1 MGRKTALIAFL
12 AIQAISIVLWVMPLI
27 QFLQAGHPLVDPAQ
41 QIWSG
46 GASSLIDSNFRTGQE
61 FLLAATFDPYKYM
74 LPATLAFVAAGLAAV
89 GAIFFWRRSKTWFS
103 VGAAIV
109 ALLLGA
115 AGNWFVATQ
124 WQGDTAF
131 PPGYLNAD
139 LLYAFSR
146 AFNMQFFIGFALF
159 AVSTVLIIAGIATRE
174 RPMGFQIVALNW
186 IVIASIW
193 LAMWVFLYVV
203 PHKPALG

>member
-1 MGRKTALIAFL
+1 MSRKTALLAFL

-46 GASSLIDSNFRTGQE
+46 GASSLIDSNFRTGEE
-61 FLLAATFDPYKYM
+61 FLLAATFDPYKHM
-74 LPATLAFVAAGLAAV
+74 LPATLAFVAAGLAAA
-89 GAIFFWRRSKTWFS
+89 GAIVLWRRSKTWFA

-115 AGNWFVATQ
+115 AGNWFIATQ

-174 RPMGFQIVALNW
+174 KPMGFQIVALNW
-186 IVIASIW
+186 IVIAAIW
-193 LAMWVFLYVV
+193 LAMWVFLYVL

>member
-12 AIQAISIVLWVMPLI
+12 AIQAVSIVLWVMPLM

-89 GAIFFWRRSKTWFS
+89 GAIFFWRRSKTWFA

-174 RPMGFQIVALNW
+174 KPMGFQIVALNW
-186 IVIASIW
+186 IVIAAIW

>member
-1 MGRKTALIAFL
+1 MGRKTAFLGFL
-12 AIQAISIVLWVMPLI
+12 AIQAISVVLWAMPLV
-27 QFLQAGHPLVDPAQ
+27 QFLQAGHPLVDPSQ

-61 FLLAATFDPYKYM
+61 FVLAATFDPYRYM
-74 LPATLAFVAAGLAAV
+74 LPAALAFAAAGLAAV
-89 GAIFFWRRSKTWFS
+89 GAILLWRRSKTWVT
-103 VGAAIV
+103 VGLAIV

-115 AGNWFVATQ
+115 LGNWFIATQ

-159 AVSTVLIIAGIATRE
+159 AVSTVLVIAGVASRQ
-174 RPMGFQIVALNW
+174 RPMGFQIVAANW
-186 IVIASIW
+186 IVISGVW
-193 LAMWVFLYVV
+193 LAMWVFLYVM

>member
-1 MGRKTALIAFL
+1 MGRKTALIGFL
-12 AIQAISIVLWVMPLI
+12 AIQAISIVLWLMPLI

-74 LPATLAFVAAGLAAV
+74 LPATLAFVAAGLAAA
-89 GAIFFWRRSKTWFS
+89 GAIFLWRRSKTWFA
-103 VGAAIV
+103 VGAAIA

-115 AGNWFVATQ
+115 TGNWFVATQ

-186 IVIASIW
+186 IVIASLW
-193 LAMWVFLYVV
+193 LAMWVFLYVL